1 MSGASRH
8 RLLPGSQRPLSL
20 FVSRVFKVTQVA
32 LSHAPEGL
40 CPSFSLVGDSVVN
53 QVCSELEPGACSL

>member
-20 FVSRVFKVTQVA
+20 FVSRIFKVKPTQVA

-40 CPSFSLVGDSVVN
+40 CPSFSLDGDSGE
-53 QVCSELEPGACSL
+53 SGLL